1 VSEPA
6 LTAREPFA
14 GLAGADGPTMLREGL
29 ALRCVSDRACI
40 SVAARRGR
48 TSELLAAGRSA
59 FGVEIPA
66 RPRLASAASVSFLWA
81 GRSIWMALAAAQSPT
96 NLEERLRAAFGE
108 TASLVDQSD
117 SRSSLHVC
125 GAQTRTFLSRLI
137 PIDLH
142 PRAFLVGDTA
152 LTLIGA
158 VNGQVTLID
167 AAPTFELTVTRAFA
181 ASFWESLQEAALG
194 LS

>member
-1 VSEPA
+1 
-6 LTAREPFA
+6 
-14 GLAGADGPTMLREGL
+14 
-29 ALRCVSDRACI
+29 
-40 SVAARRGR
+40 
-48 TSELLAAGRSA
+48 
-59 FGVEIPA
+59 
-66 RPRLASAASVSFLWA
+66 
-81 GRSIWMALAAAQSPT
+81 
-96 NLEERLRAAFGE
+96 
-108 TASLVDQSD
+108 ASLVDQSD

-167 AAPTFELTVTRAFA
+167 AAPTFELTVSRAFA
-181 ASFWESLQEAALG
+181 TGFWESLQEAALG